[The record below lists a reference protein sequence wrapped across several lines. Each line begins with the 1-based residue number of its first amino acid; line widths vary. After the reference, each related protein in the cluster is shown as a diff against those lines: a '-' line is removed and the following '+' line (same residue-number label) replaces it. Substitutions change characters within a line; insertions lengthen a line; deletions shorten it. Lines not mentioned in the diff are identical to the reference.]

1 MANVV
6 LFGEC
11 MAELRSL
18 GQGKWQQG
26 FAGDTY
32 NTAVYLKRLDRRRQH
47 DIQFACGVGDD
58 PFARDMVNAWR
69 EEKVGDAFAHH
80 VPGRSTGLYSIAVDA
95 TGERHFA
102 YWRDTSAARGYF
114 DDAET
119 LLEQNA
125 CEIDWL
131 YLSGVSLAILPV
143 CGLKRLARVCDAV
156 QAQGGKV
163 VFDNNY
169 RPRLWP
175 SREHAEQTMCSFI
188 ERCDIALI
196 TLDDQALLMGKA
208 PDRAFVDECLA
219 FLPDEVVVKRGRDST
234 LVRLR
239 GGPVHSV
246 TVTPV
251 QVVDTTAA
259 GDSFAAC
266 YLSARMQG
274 APVERATLLGNA
286 LASRVIQHPGAL
298 MPAQALFGDDDFWHL
313 IDSD

>member
-1 MANVV
+1 
-6 LFGEC
+6 
-11 MAELRSL
+11 
-18 GQGKWQQG
+18 
-26 FAGDTY
+26 
-32 NTAVYLKRLDRRRQH
+32 
-47 DIQFACGVGDD
+47 
-58 PFARDMVNAWR
+58 
-69 EEKVGDAFAHH
+69 
-80 VPGRSTGLYSIAVDA
+80 
-95 TGERHFA
+95 
-102 YWRDTSAARGYF
+102 
-114 DDAET
+114 
-119 LLEQNA
+119 
-125 CEIDWL
+125 
-131 YLSGVSLAILPV
+131 
-143 CGLKRLARVCDAV
+143 
-156 QAQGGKV
+156 
-163 VFDNNY
+163 
-169 RPRLWP
+169 
-175 SREHAEQTMCSFI
+175 MCSFI

-286 LASRVIQHPGAL
+286 LASRVIQHLGAL